1 MGYQHFKS
9 APSDSA
15 PELANHSVGPHPLV
29 YLCGILIFVV
39 IAQHFF
45 QFHALQQS
53 FRQKTIV
60 PR

>member
-9 APSDSA
+9 APSDCA

-39 IAQHFF
+39 IFIAQ